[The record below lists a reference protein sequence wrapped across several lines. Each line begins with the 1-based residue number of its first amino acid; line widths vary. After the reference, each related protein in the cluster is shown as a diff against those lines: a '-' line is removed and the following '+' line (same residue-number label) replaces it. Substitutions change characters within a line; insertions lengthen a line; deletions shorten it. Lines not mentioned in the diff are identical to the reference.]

1 MKKYGQIIITA
12 CAVVLAACS
21 SQRPE
26 EPVITD
32 QIEQPAEPTP
42 QVVQQPHR
50 QHPRAISSTP
60 KKRTIVIPQVTSPS
74 PQPPFKPKT
83 PGRRVAQVNIP
94 EKCVALTF
102 DDGPSRTITP
112 KILDI
117 LSRHGAKATF
127 FVVGENAVRN
137 KGILARAADEGHE
150 IASHTWSHIKLTSKG
165 FDQIASE
172 MDRTSA
178 VIQEATGRRPH
189 LMRPPYGATNRNIVD
204 FMMERYGMTSVL
216 WDVDTVDW
224 KHPGTSA
231 VINRAVMQAHN
242 GSIILLH
249 DIHAST
255 LAAVEGVITG
265 LQNRGFRLVTVSQ
278 LIRMGRNAAQKGAAP
293 EVTTMANTLS
303 PTDTPSP
310 QPPAAPESPE
320 NPAPNTP
327 EQPQENQ
334 SLVSHEGNMVSPEL
348 APPTAQPK
356 EKEQPHPE
364 EESLHEDPNAT
375 DSIRESEPLPENSS
389 EDLNP
394 QATEQ

>member
-83 PGRRVAQVNIP
+83 PGRRIAQVNIP

-127 FVVGENAVRN
+127 FVVGENAVR
-137 KGILARAADEGHE
+137 
-150 IASHTWSHIKLTSKG
+150 
-165 FDQIASE
+165 
-172 MDRTSA
+172 
-178 VIQEATGRRPH
+178 GR
-189 LMRPPYGATNRNIVD
+189 
-204 FMMERYGMTSVL
+204 
-216 WDVDTVDW
+216 
-224 KHPGTSA
+224 GT
-231 VINRAVMQAHN
+231 
-242 GSIILLH
+242 
-249 DIHAST
+249 
-255 LAAVEGVITG
+255 
-265 LQNRGFRLVTVSQ
+265 
-278 LIRMGRNAAQKGAAP
+278 
-293 EVTTMANTLS
+293 
-303 PTDTPSP
+303 
-310 QPPAAPESPE
+310 
-320 NPAPNTP
+320 
-327 EQPQENQ
+327 
-334 SLVSHEGNMVSPEL
+334 
-348 APPTAQPK
+348 
-356 EKEQPHPE
+356 
-364 EESLHEDPNAT
+364 
-375 DSIRESEPLPENSS
+375 
-389 EDLNP
+389 
-394 QATEQ
+394 